1 MQYPIVTIKT
11 IAMISVVVTIIDHNV
26 SLHRNN
32 HHNCNNIKKM
42 LQSAIAKLLL
52 ATTFNHS
59 HTLLLLGAI
68 VTNIILLQPYF
79 MVIEG
84 GGGGVN
90 VCWWPLSPAAVSVH
104 APLHATCHHAPAP
117 RR

>member
-68 VTNIILLQPYF
+68 IINIILLQPYF
-79 MVIEG
+79 MAIEG
-84 GGGGVN
+84 GEG
-90 VCWWPLSPAAVSVH
+90 A
-104 APLHATCHHAPAP
+104 
-117 RR
+117 